1 MASSMAKALK
11 SELSQTSK
19 SERHPTIWNA
29 QDNYRTLKEKYTQ
42 LCNDYEQLQKA
53 YILEKKN
60 DTEERYYLGEI
71 QKIRKAKE
79 GAVAEFHSYTIE
91 SEQRIQHFKEQLEKQ
106 YRNTL
111 DSTLLEVE
119 KLKVENKELE
129 EQQGK
134 LQRQII
140 ETNAELRKTKRESEQ
155 REMEIRNAYEE
166 QINNFTNKFLDAHR
180 KSVEEGNDKSE
191 LDILRQRYRMLDE
204 QYHRLHEESERR
216 QFESDNKIQRLESDL
231 LERTMRFTR
240 SAIALE
246 QLSME
251 VEKYRRNM
259 EFDDAELQR
268 LQSEVKRLQ
277 KEKLEVERESMVRES
292 SLTGQL
298 LNQSLLIDKKLNE
311 IEKNVAQKD
320 ELVEGLQSKLNDAE
334 VQLKCYNGSIADAL
348 RSKEELMSEMNTL
361 RNDLLSKEEEARLGM
376 EKLKW
381 ERDRALQHLADA
393 RC

>member
-53 YILEKKN
+53 YIVLEKKN

-106 YRNTL
+106 YRN
-111 DSTLLEVE
+111 
-119 KLKVENKELE
+119 VENKELE

-320 ELVEGLQSKLNDAE
+320 ELVEVNAPDEIKKL
-334 VQLKCYNGSIADAL
+334 
-348 RSKEELMSEMNTL
+348 EELIRHRDIEIRRIMCVFSHSHPNRIVQSIWDQNE
-361 RNDLLSKEEEARLGM
+361 G
-376 EKLKW
+376 
-381 ERDRALQHLADA
+381 ERQDSQPGIK
-393 RC
+393 